1 MSLKKSKIVSNTKK
15 YIEKAKEYGFL
26 TPELEDFLGNDIIKA
41 PASTLLKLHNA
52 FEGGLIDHTLRVMK
66 HGYLI
71 NKNNLIDELKIDE
84 VSLFKVILLHS
95 IGKAKMYVPETSD
108 WHIKNQGKMYNFNE
122 DLISM
127 KVGERSAYYALS
139 HGVEL
144 TEEEYASII
153 NFDKVN
159 DSQAEWHNTTAGDVL
174 RIAVRLAIMEEKKLS
189 EKGEE

>member
-15 YIEKAKEYGFL
+15 YVETAKEYGFL
-26 TPELEDFLGNDIIKA
+26 TPELEDFLGSDFIEA
-41 PASTLLKLHNA
+41 PASTLVKLHNA

-84 VSLFKVILLHS
+84 VSLFKIILLHS
-95 IGKAKMYVPETSD
+95 IGKAKLYIPETSD
-108 WHIKNQGKMYNFNE
+108 WHRENQGKMYKFNE

-127 KVGERSAYYALS
+127 RVGERSGYYALS
-139 HGVEL
+139 NGVEL

-153 NFDKVN
+153 NFDKSG
-159 DSQAEWHNTTAGDVL
+159 DTQSEWYNTTAGDVL
-174 RIAVRLAIMEEKKLS
+174 KMAVKLAIMEEKKIA
-189 EKGEE
+189 ERNQD